1 MMQGKHTLL
10 SLILL
15 LSPLVSQAQ
24 QPVLSAN
31 FNSGIPATWQNL
43 DRDALPVG
51 DGFSIN
57 VSGNWFSGYANG
69 TSSKVA
75 LSTSHHAT
83 QGRPADNWLISPQM
97 LIEEGMYL
105 TWEARSLHYDERE
118 QYEVLVS
125 TTDNAP
131 ESFQLLFAVDGE
143 DYTFTKHILSM
154 EAYVGKQIYLAFR
167 HTSTDGF
174 LLALENVRVG
184 VPAET
189 ILVTDDQTRKFCGNT
204 GTHRVVG
211 EVRNYGVPLALS
223 AIVLRDKNGEEMRM
237 PWTADGPL
245 ATAGVCPY
253 AFDLPVRV
261 GEASRYTLFAETQ
274 DGSRTP
280 LLRDSVVCSYYPRTL
295 LLEKGSGV
303 WCTACP
309 SVIPFVHQM
318 KARYGEELVCVEY
331 HSAYN
336 DQVHLSDTIYDQG
349 MGSTNYPVIYY
360 NRHKEQPQYSSNSL
374 LPNVIHQ
381 PTYALTALQ
390 VAQWGNDS
398 IAVEAQVTFAK
409 DLDNAQDHLRFGFAV
424 KERDVTLPYSIQKSN
439 ATLLAHEEY
448 AMMQNPIPAQWMHYH
463 DLVRS
468 AETAFNGVAESLPA
482 VLHTGETYTYRGILP
497 IPVKAA
503 NRQLLSV
510 VAYALDTETDEV
522 LNVSEARLNYTPT
535 GIHSATQPSCHI
547 RIASQS
553 RNVRVELPATTPYY
567 IYVYRLNGQLV
578 HTHTGEGTMQ
588 TEVALPQAGPYLVK
602 VRQGNSQASSI
613 IQ

>member
-1 MMQGKHTLL
+1 MQGKHTLL

-15 LSPLVSQAQ
+15 GCPIVLQAQ
-24 QPVLSAN
+24 QPVLSAT

-51 DGFSIN
+51 EGFSIN

-69 TSSKVA
+69 TTSKVA
-75 LSTSHHAT
+75 LSTSHHTTLGA
-83 QGRPADNWLISPQM
+83 PADNWLISPQIV
-97 LIEEGMYL
+97 IEEGMYL

-131 ESFQLLFAVDGE
+131 ESFQLLLAVDGE
-143 DYTFTKHILSM
+143 NYAFTKHILNM
-154 EAYVGKQIYLAFR
+154 DAYAGKPIYLAFR

-184 VPAET
+184 VPTET
-189 ILVTDDQTRKFCGNT
+189 VLVTKDQTRKFCGDT
-204 GTHRVVG
+204 GTHRVEG
-211 EVRNYGVPLALS
+211 EVKNFGKPLSLS
-223 AIVLRDKNGEEMRM
+223 AIVLRDKQGEEMRM
-237 PWTADGPL
+237 PWTADTPL
-245 ATAGVCPY
+245 ATAGSCSY

-261 GEASRYTLFAETQ
+261 GEVSLYTLFAEAA
-274 DGSRTP
+274 DGTRTP

-318 KARYGEELVCVEY
+318 KERYGNELVCVEY

-336 DQVHLSDTIYDQG
+336 DQVHLSDTLYDQG
-349 MGSTNYPVIYY
+349 MGSSNYPVIHY
-360 NRHKEQPQYSSNSL
+360 NRQKGHPQYSSNTL

-398 IAVEAQVTFAK
+398 IAIEAQVTFAK
-409 DLDNAQDHLRFGFAV
+409 DLDNAQDQFRLGFAV
-424 KERDVTLPYSIQKSN
+424 TERDVTLPYSIQKSN
-439 ATLLAHEEY
+439 ATLLANEEF
-448 AMMQNPIPAQWMHYH
+448 AMMKNPIPAQWMHYH

-468 AETAFNGVAESLPA
+468 AETAFSGVAESLPA
-482 VLHTGETYTYRGILP
+482 DLHAGETYTYRGFLP
-497 IPVKAA
+497 IPSKAA

-510 VAYALDTETDEV
+510 VAYALDTKADEV
-522 LNVSEARLNYTPT
+522 LNVSESHLSYTPT
-535 GIHSATQPSCHI
+535 GMLHATEPNSHIHIC
-547 RIASQS
+547 SQS
-553 RNVRVELPATTPYY
+553 RGVRVELPATTPYY
-567 IYVYRLNGQLV
+567 IYVYQLNGQLLR
-578 HTHTGEGTMQ
+578 TQSGEGT
-588 TEVALPQAGPYLVK
+588 TLAEISLPASGTFLVK
-602 VRQGNSQASSI
+602 VKQGNQQASSI
-613 IQ
+613 VR

>member
-1 MMQGKHTLL
+1 MQGKHTLL

-15 LSPLVSQAQ
+15 GCPIELQAQ
-24 QPVLSAN
+24 QPVLSAT

-51 DGFSIN
+51 EGFSIN
-57 VSGNWFSGYANG
+57 ASGNWFSGYANG
-69 TSSKVA
+69 TTSKVA

-83 QGRPADNWLISPQM
+83 LGAPADNWLISPQIV
-97 LIEEGMYL
+97 IEEGMYL

-125 TTDNAP
+125 TTDDKP
-131 ESFQLLFAVDGE
+131 ESFQLLQAVDGE
-143 DYTFTKHILSM
+143 NYAFTKHILSM
-154 EAYVGKQIYLAFR
+154 DAYAGKPIYLAFR

-184 VPAET
+184 VPTET
-189 ILVTDDQTRKFCGNT
+189 VLVAKDQTRKFCGDT
-204 GTHRVVG
+204 GTHRVAG
-211 EVRNYGVPLALS
+211 EVTNFGKPLSLS
-223 AIVLRDKNGEEMRM
+223 AIVLRDKQGEEMRL
-237 PWTADGPL
+237 PWMADTPL
-245 ATAGVCPY
+245 TTAGSCSY
-253 AFDLPVRV
+253 AFDLPVKV
-261 GEASRYTLFAETQ
+261 GEASLYTLFAEAA

-318 KARYGEELVCVEY
+318 KERYGNELVCVEY

-336 DQVHLSDTIYDQG
+336 DQVHLSDTLYDQG
-349 MGSTNYPVIYY
+349 MGSSNYPVIHY
-360 NRHKEQPQYSSNSL
+360 NRQKEHPQYSSNSL

-398 IAVEAQVTFAK
+398 IAIEAQVTFAK
-409 DLDNAQDHLRFGFAV
+409 DLDNAQDQFRLGFAV
-424 KERDVTLPYSIQKSN
+424 TERDVTLPYSIQKSN
-439 ATLLAHEEY
+439 ATLLANEEFS
-448 AMMQNPIPAQWMHYH
+448 MMKNPIPAQWMHYH

-468 AETAFNGVAESLPA
+468 AETAFSGVAESLPEELRA
-482 VLHTGETYTYRGILP
+482 GETYTYRGFLP
-497 IPVKAA
+497 IPSKAA

-510 VAYALDTETDEV
+510 VAYALDTKADEV
-522 LNVSEARLNYTPT
+522 LNVSESHLSYTPT
-535 GIHSATQPSCHI
+535 GMLHATAPNSHI
-547 RIASQS
+547 RICSQS
-553 RNVRVELPATTPYY
+553 RGVRVELPATTPYY
-567 IYVYRLNGQLV
+567 IYVYQLNGQLLR
-578 HTHTGEGTMQ
+578 TLSGEGT
-588 TEVALPQAGPYLVK
+588 TLAEISLPASGPYLVK
-602 VRQGNSQASSI
+602 VKQGNQQSSSI
-613 IQ
+613 VR

>member
-1 MMQGKHTLL
+1 MQGKHIFL
-10 SLILL
+10 SLLL
-15 LSPLVSQAQ
+15 FGCPFVLHAQ

-31 FNSGIPATWQNL
+31 FNSGIPASWQNL

-51 DGFSIN
+51 EGFSIS

-69 TSSKVA
+69 TTSKVA
-75 LSTSHHAT
+75 LSTSHHTT
-83 QGRPADNWLISPQM
+83 QGAPTDNWLISPQI
-97 LIEEGMYL
+97 LIEEGMFL

-125 TTDNAP
+125 TTDDAP
-131 ESFQLLFAVDGE
+131 ESFQLLQAVDGE
-143 DYTFTKHILSM
+143 AYTFTKHILSM
-154 EAYVGKQIYLAFR
+154 EAYVGKPIYLAFR

-184 VPAET
+184 VPTET
-189 ILVTDDQTRKFCGNT
+189 ILVAHDQTRKFCGDT
-204 GTHRVVG
+204 GTHRVEG
-211 EVRNYGVPLALS
+211 EVKNFGKPLSLS
-223 AIVLRDKNGEEMRM
+223 AIVLREKNGEEMRM

-245 ATAGVCPY
+245 ATASVCPY
-253 AFDLPVRV
+253 AFDLPVTV
-261 GEASRYTLFAETQ
+261 GEASLYTLFAEAT
-274 DGSRTP
+274 DGTRTP
-280 LLRDSVVCSYYPRTL
+280 LLRDSVVCSYFPRTL

-318 KARYGEELVCVEY
+318 KERYGEELVCVEY

-336 DQVHLSDTIYDQG
+336 DQVHLSDTLYDQG
-349 MGSTNYPVIYY
+349 MGSSNYPVIHY
-360 NRHKEQPQYSSNSL
+360 NRQKEYPQYGSNTL

-424 KERDVTLPYSIQKSN
+424 TERDVTLPYSIQKSS
-439 ATLLAHEEY
+439 ATLLANEEF
-448 AMMQNPIPAQWMHYH
+448 AMMKNPIPAQWMHYH

-468 AETAFNGVAESLPA
+468 AETAFSGVAESLPA
-482 VLHTGETYTYRGILP
+482 VLQAGETYTYRGFLP
-497 IPVKAA
+497 IPSKAA

-510 VAYALDTETDEV
+510 VAYALDTKADEV
-522 LNVSEARLNYTPT
+522 LNVAEAHLSYTPT
-535 GIHSATQPSCHI
+535 GIQQASQPSSHI
-547 RIASQS
+547 RISSQAKS
-553 RNVRVELPATTPYY
+553 VRVNLPTTTPYY
-567 IYVYRLNGQLV
+567 IYVYQLNGQLLRSQ
-578 HTHTGEGTMQ
+578 TGEGTTQ
-588 TEVALPQAGPYLVK
+588 TEISLPVTGTYLVK
-602 VRQGNSQASSI
+602 VKQGSQQASSLVR
-613 IQ
+613 

>member
-1 MMQGKHTLL
+1 MQGKHTLL

-15 LSPLVSQAQ
+15 GCPIVLQAQ

-51 DGFSIN
+51 EGFSIN
-57 VSGNWFSGYANG
+57 ASGNWFSGYANG
-69 TSSKVA
+69 TTSKVA
-75 LSTSHHAT
+75 LSTSHHTTPGA
-83 QGRPADNWLISPQM
+83 PADNWLISPQ
-97 LIEEGMYL
+97 IVVEEGMYL

-131 ESFQLLFAVDGE
+131 ESFQLLLAVDGE
-143 DYTFTKHILSM
+143 NYAFTKHILSM
-154 EAYVGKQIYLAFR
+154 DAYAGKPIYLAFR

-174 LLALENVRVG
+174 LLALANVRVG

-237 PWTADGPL
+237 PWTADTPL
-245 ATAGVCPY
+245 ATASSCPY

-261 GEASRYTLFAETQ
+261 GEASRYTLYAETQ
-274 DGSRTP
+274 DGNRTP

-318 KARYGEELVCVEY
+318 KERYGNELVCVEY

-336 DQVHLSDTIYDQG
+336 DQVHLSDTLYDQG
-349 MGSTNYPVIYY
+349 MGSSNYPVIHY
-360 NRHKEQPQYSSNSL
+360 NRQKEHPQYGSNSL

-390 VAQWGNDS
+390 VTQWGNDS

-439 ATLLAHEEY
+439 ATLLSHEEF
-448 AMMQNPIPAQWMHYH
+448 AMMKNPIPAQWMHYH

-468 AETAFNGVAESLPA
+468 AETAFSGVAESLPA
-482 VLHTGETYTYRGILP
+482 VLHAGETYTYRGLLP
-497 IPVKAA
+497 IPSKAA

-510 VAYALDTETDEV
+510 VAYALDTKADEV
-522 LNVSEARLNYTPT
+522 LNVSESHLSYTPT
-535 GIHSATQPSCHI
+535 GILHATAPNSHI
-547 RIASQS
+547 RISSQS
-553 RNVRVELPATTPYY
+553 KGVRVELPATTPYY
-567 IYVYRLNGQLV
+567 IYVYQINGQLLR
-578 HTHTGEGTMQ
+578 TQTGEGTTQ
-588 TEVALPQAGPYLVK
+588 AEISLPGSGPYLVK
-602 VRQGNSQASSI
+602 VRQGNQQSSSI
-613 IQ
+613 VR

>member
-1 MMQGKHTLL
+1 MQGKHTLL

-15 LSPLVSQAQ
+15 GCPIELQAQ
-24 QPVLSAN
+24 QPVLSAT

-51 DGFSIN
+51 EGFSIN
-57 VSGNWFSGYANG
+57 ASGNWFSGYANG
-69 TSSKVA
+69 TTSKVA

-83 QGRPADNWLISPQM
+83 LGAPADNWLISPQIV
-97 LIEEGMYL
+97 IEEGMYL

-125 TTDNAP
+125 TTDDKP
-131 ESFQLLFAVDGE
+131 ESFQLLQAVDGE
-143 DYTFTKHILSM
+143 NYAFTKHILSM
-154 EAYVGKQIYLAFR
+154 DAYAGKPIYLAFR

-184 VPAET
+184 VPTET
-189 ILVTDDQTRKFCGNT
+189 VLVAKDQTRKFCGDT
-204 GTHRVVG
+204 GTHRVAG
-211 EVRNYGVPLALS
+211 EVKNFGKPLSLS
-223 AIVLRDKNGEEMRM
+223 AIVLRDKRGEEMRL
-237 PWTADGPL
+237 PWTADTPL
-245 ATAGVCPY
+245 ATAGSCSY

-261 GEASRYTLFAETQ
+261 GEASLYTLFAEAA
-274 DGSRTP
+274 DGTRTP

-318 KARYGEELVCVEY
+318 KEHYGNELVCVEY

-336 DQVHLSDTIYDQG
+336 DQVHLSDTLYDQG
-349 MGSTNYPVIYY
+349 MGSSNYPVIHY
-360 NRHKEQPQYSSNSL
+360 NRQKEHPQYGSNTL

-398 IAVEAQVTFAK
+398 IAIEAQVTFAK
-409 DLDNAQDHLRFGFAV
+409 DLDNAQDQFRLGFAV
-424 KERDVTLPYSIQKSN
+424 TERDVTLPYSIQKSS
-439 ATLLAHEEY
+439 ATLLANEEF
-448 AMMQNPIPAQWMHYH
+448 AMMKNPIPAQWMHYH

-468 AETAFNGVAESLPA
+468 AETAFSGVAESLPA
-482 VLHTGETYTYRGILP
+482 VLRAGETYTYRGCLP
-497 IPVKAA
+497 IPSKAA

-510 VAYALDTETDEV
+510 VAYALDTKADEV
-522 LNVSEARLNYTPT
+522 LNVSESHLSYTPT
-535 GIHSATQPSCHI
+535 GMLHATAPNSHIHIC
-547 RIASQS
+547 SQS
-553 RNVRVELPATTPYY
+553 RGVRVELPTTTPYY
-567 IYVYRLNGQLV
+567 IYVYQLNGQLLR
-578 HTHTGEGTMQ
+578 TLSGEGT
-588 TEVALPQAGPYLVK
+588 TLAEISLPASGPYLVK
-602 VRQGNSQASSI
+602 VKQGNQQSSSI
-613 IQ
+613 VR

>member
-1 MMQGKHTLL
+1 MQGKHTLL

-15 LSPLVSQAQ
+15 GCPLVLQAQ

-51 DGFSIN
+51 EGFSIT

-69 TSSKVA
+69 TTSKVA
-75 LSTSHHAT
+75 LSSSHHAT
-83 QGRPADNWLISPQM
+83 QGRPADNWLISPQI

-125 TTDNAP
+125 TTDDKP
-131 ESFQLLFAVDGE
+131 ESFQLLQAVDGE
-143 DYTFTKHILSM
+143 NYTFTKHILSM

-184 VPAET
+184 EPTET
-189 ILVTDDQTRKFCGNT
+189 ILVAHDQTRRFCGDT

-211 EVRNYGVPLALS
+211 EVKNFGKPLSLS
-223 AIVLRDKNGEEMRM
+223 AIVLRDKRGEEMRM
-237 PWTADGPL
+237 SWTADTPL
-245 ATAGVCPY
+245 ATAGSCSY
-253 AFDLPVRV
+253 AFDLPVTV
-261 GEASRYTLFAETQ
+261 GEASRYTLFVEAA
-274 DGSRTP
+274 DGTRTP

-309 SVIPFVHQM
+309 SVIPFIHQM
-318 KARYGEELVCVEY
+318 KERYGEELVCVEY

-349 MGSTNYPVIYY
+349 MGSSNYPVIYY

-390 VAQWGNDS
+390 VAQYGNDS

-409 DLDNAQDHLRFGFAV
+409 DLNNAQDRLRFGFAV

-439 ATLLAHEEY
+439 ATLLANEEY
-448 AMMQNPIPAQWMHYH
+448 AMMKNPIPAQWMHYH
-463 DLVRS
+463 DLVRG

-482 VLHTGETYTYRGILP
+482 VLHAGETYTYRGILP
-497 IPVKAA
+497 IPAKAA

-510 VAYALDTETDEV
+510 VIYALDTETDEV

-535 GIHSATQPSCHI
+535 GIQPTAQPLSHI
-547 RIASQS
+547 RIAALQQ
-553 RNVRVELPATTPYY
+553 RVRVNLPATTPYY

-578 HTHTGEGTMQ
+578 RTHTGEGTMQ
-588 TEVALPQAGPYLVK
+588 AEVALPQAGPYLVK
-602 VRQGNSQASSI
+602 VRQGNGLASCI
-613 IQ
+613 VQ

>member
-1 MMQGKHTLL
+1 MQGKHTLL

-15 LSPLVSQAQ
+15 GCPIVLQAQ
-24 QPVLSAN
+24 QPVLSAT

-51 DGFSIN
+51 EGFSIN

-69 TSSKVA
+69 TTSKVA
-75 LSTSHHAT
+75 LSTSHHTTLGA
-83 QGRPADNWLISPQM
+83 PADNWLISPQ
-97 LIEEGMYL
+97 IVVEEGMYL

-131 ESFQLLFAVDGE
+131 ESFQLLLAVDGE
-143 DYTFTKHILSM
+143 NYAFTKHILSM
-154 EAYVGKQIYLAFR
+154 DAYAGKPIYLAFR

-184 VPAET
+184 VPTET
-189 ILVTDDQTRKFCGNT
+189 ILVAHDQTRKFCGDT
-204 GTHRVVG
+204 RTHRVEG
-211 EVRNYGVPLALS
+211 EVKNFGKPLSLS
-223 AIVLRDKNGEEMRM
+223 AIVLRDKRGEEMRM
-237 PWTADGPL
+237 PWTADTPL
-245 ATAGVCPY
+245 ATAGSCSY

-261 GEASRYTLFAETQ
+261 GEASLYTLFAEAA
-274 DGSRTP
+274 DGTRTP

-318 KARYGEELVCVEY
+318 KERYGNELVCVEY

-336 DQVHLSDTIYDQG
+336 DQVHLSDTLYDQG
-349 MGSTNYPVIYY
+349 MGSSNYPVIHY
-360 NRHKEQPQYSSNSL
+360 NRQKEHPQYSSNSL

-390 VAQWGNDS
+390 VAQRGNDS
-398 IAVEAQVTFAK
+398 IAIEAQVTFAK

-424 KERDVTLPYSIQKSN
+424 KERDVTLPYSVQKSN

-448 AMMQNPIPAQWMHYH
+448 AMMKNPIPAQWMHYH

-468 AETAFNGVAESLPA
+468 AETAFSGVAESLPDELRA
-482 VLHTGETYTYRGILP
+482 GETYTYRGFLP
-497 IPVKAA
+497 IPSKAA

-510 VAYALDTETDEV
+510 VAYALDTKADEV
-522 LNVSEARLNYTPT
+522 LNVSESHLSYTPT
-535 GIHSATQPSCHI
+535 GIQHATAPNSHI
-547 RIASQS
+547 RICSQS
-553 RNVRVELPATTPYY
+553 KGVRVELPATTPYY
-567 IYVYRLNGQLV
+567 IYVYQLNGQLLR
-578 HTHTGEGTMQ
+578 TLSGEGT
-588 TEVALPQAGPYLVK
+588 TLAEISLPASGPYLVK
-602 VRQGNSQASSI
+602 VKQGNQQSSSI
-613 IQ
+613 VR

>member
-1 MMQGKHTLL
+1 MQGKHTLL

-15 LSPLVSQAQ
+15 GCPIVLQAQ

-51 DGFSIN
+51 EGFSIN

-69 TSSKVA
+69 TNSKVA
-75 LSTSHHAT
+75 LSTSHHTTPGA
-83 QGRPADNWLISPQM
+83 PADNWLISPQIQ
-97 LIEEGMYL
+97 IEEGMYL

-131 ESFQLLFAVDGE
+131 ESFQLLLAVDGE
-143 DYTFTKHILSM
+143 NYAFTKHILSM
-154 EAYVGKQIYLAFR
+154 DAYAGKPIYLAFR

-184 VPAET
+184 VPTET
-189 ILVTDDQTRKFCGNT
+189 VLVAKDQTRKFCGDT
-204 GTHRVVG
+204 GTHRVAG
-211 EVRNYGVPLALS
+211 EVTNFGKPLSLN
-223 AIVLRDKNGEEMRM
+223 AIVLRDKQGEEMRM
-237 PWTADGPL
+237 PWTADTPL
-245 ATAGVCPY
+245 ATAGSCTY

-261 GEASRYTLFAETQ
+261 GEASRYTLFAEAA
-274 DGSRTP
+274 DGTRTP

-318 KARYGEELVCVEY
+318 KERYGNELVCVEY

-336 DQVHLSDTIYDQG
+336 DQVHLSDTLYDQG
-349 MGSTNYPVIYY
+349 MGSSNYPVIHY
-360 NRHKEQPQYSSNSL
+360 NRQKEYPQYGSNSL

-390 VAQWGNDS
+390 VAQRGNDS
-398 IAVEAQVTFAK
+398 IAIEAQVTFAK
-409 DLDNAQDHLRFGFAV
+409 DLDNAQDQFRLGFAV
-424 KERDVTLPYSIQKSN
+424 TERDVTLPYSIQKSN
-439 ATLLAHEEY
+439 ATLLANEEFS
-448 AMMQNPIPAQWMHYH
+448 MMKNPIPAQWMHYH

-468 AETAFNGVAESLPA
+468 AETAFSGVAESLPA
-482 VLHTGETYTYRGILP
+482 VLRAEETYTYRGFLP
-497 IPVKAA
+497 IPSKAA

-510 VAYALDTETDEV
+510 VAYALDTKADEV
-522 LNVSEARLNYTPT
+522 LNVSESHLSYTPT
-535 GIHSATQPSCHI
+535 GMLHATAPNSHI
-547 RIASQS
+547 RICSQS
-553 RNVRVELPATTPYY
+553 RGVRVELPATTPYY
-567 IYVYRLNGQLV
+567 IYVYQLNGQLLR
-578 HTHTGEGTMQ
+578 TLSGEGT
-588 TEVALPQAGPYLVK
+588 TLAEISLPASGPYLVK
-602 VRQGNSQASSI
+602 VKQGNQQSSSI
-613 IQ
+613 VR